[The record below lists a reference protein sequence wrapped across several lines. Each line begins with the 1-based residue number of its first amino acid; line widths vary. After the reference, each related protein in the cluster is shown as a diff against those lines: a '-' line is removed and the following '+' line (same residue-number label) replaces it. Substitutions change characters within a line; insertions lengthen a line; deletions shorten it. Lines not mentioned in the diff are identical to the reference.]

1 MGRTARVTR
10 EQVLH
15 AARETFVDRGFEGA
29 TLAAIAAK
37 VGVSPAALLRHAR
50 TKRDLFVACMGAERD
65 DMLPLAFLEQASG
78 GEDPAVV
85 LRRVAE
91 TMVPFLEEKLRAT
104 MARFVYFKSVEGVGR
119 VPMPFDPGVRPTP
132 PQRNLKLL
140 EDYFRRAV
148 RHGRIRVSNPRA
160 TALAF
165 LATIHSYV
173 FMQAVLQ
180 VLEKPLPLSEYVDAV
195 LEVWTRGA
203 IAPATK
209 ATKATKTKPT
219 RPTRPPGKTSGMRSG
234 ATR

>member
-1 MGRTARVTR
+1 
-10 EQVLH
+10 
-15 AARETFVDRGFEGA
+15 
-29 TLAAIAAK
+29 
-37 VGVSPAALLRHAR
+37 
-50 TKRDLFVACMGAERD
+50 
-65 DMLPLAFLEQASG
+65 
-78 GEDPAVV
+78 V

-104 MARFVYFKSVEGVGR
+104 MARFVYFKAVDGVGK
-119 VPMPFDPGVRPTP
+119 VPLPFDPGVRPTP
-132 PQRNLKLL
+132 PQKNLKLL

-148 RHGRIRVSNPRA
+148 RHGRVRVSNPRA

-180 VLEKPLPLSEYVDAV
+180 VLEKPLPLAEYVDAV

-203 IAPATK
+203 IAPPTRPAR
-209 ATKATKTKPT
+209 PT
-219 RPTRPPGKTSGMRSG
+219 RPTRQSKKTSAMRSG

>member
-1 MGRTARVTR
+1 MGRTARVSR
-10 EQVLH
+10 EQVLN

-50 TKRDLFVACMGAERD
+50 TKRDLFVACMRPDGED
-65 DMLPLAFLEQASG
+65 LLPLGFLEQASG
-78 GEDPAVV
+78 AEEPSGV

-104 MARFVYFKSVEGVGR
+104 MARFVYFKAVGGVGK
-119 VPMPFDPGVRPTP
+119 VPLPFDPGVRPTP

-148 RHGRIRVSNPRA
+148 RHGRLRVSNPRA
-160 TALAF
+160 AALAF

-180 VLEKPLPLSEYVDAV
+180 VLEKPLPLSEYVDSV
-195 LEVWTRGA
+195 LEVWTNGA
-203 IAPATK
+203 IAPETK
-209 ATKATKTKPT
+209 RARAIRPGGT
-219 RPTRPPGKTSGMRSG
+219 R
-234 ATR
+234 